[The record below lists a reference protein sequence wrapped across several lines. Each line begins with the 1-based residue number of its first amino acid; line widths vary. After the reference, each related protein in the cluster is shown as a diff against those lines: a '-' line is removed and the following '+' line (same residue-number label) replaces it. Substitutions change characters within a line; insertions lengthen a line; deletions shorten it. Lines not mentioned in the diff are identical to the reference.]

1 MFLFIVI
8 SYFLPL
14 VIQYLT
20 KLYKVFKSL
29 IDNFSIIWKKLLQR
43 ICFFFFY
50 LKINKSSLV
59 INNSGMIQGHT
70 THICKMFSQYEAFKE
85 NVRSGKYG
93 KTAQYW
99 IQYMD
104 RVWLLL
110 QFVQATKTN
119 NFSLHV
125 SV

>member
-29 IDNFSIIWKKLLQR
+29 IANFSIIWKKLLQR
-43 ICFFFFY
+43 ICFFFFH
-50 LKINKSSLV
+50 LKINKSNLV

-70 THICKMFSQYEAFKE
+70 THICKIC
-85 NVRSGKYG
+85 
-93 KTAQYW
+93 KTFN
-99 IQYMD
+99 
-104 RVWLLL
+104 L
-110 QFVQATKTN
+110 
-119 NFSLHV
+119 
-125 SV
+125 